1 MYKKVQKSLTRCL
14 REGLV
19 GETVAAV
26 STPVLAE
33 DAIFPAE
40 GNERVKERPGCYL
53 VINKV
58 SRDYDATKK
67 KYPPLSQCK
76 SDLKIKHIIC
86 TNNRLKHW
94 NEYKRIFL

>member
-1 MYKKVQKSLTRCL
+1 M
-14 REGLV
+14 E

-58 SRDYDATKK
+58 SRDYDATN
-67 KYPPLSQCK
+67 PPPFPNVNITYIYSAQIMHSSAK
-76 SDLKIKHIIC
+76 SMPVFFSFHYILH
-86 TNNRLKHW
+86 
-94 NEYKRIFL
+94 

>member
-1 MYKKVQKSLTRCL
+1 M
-14 REGLV
+14 E

-58 SRDYDATKK
+58 SRDYDATK
-67 KYPPLSQCK
+67 
-76 SDLKIKHIIC
+76 I
-86 TNNRLKHW
+86 
-94 NEYKRIFL
+94 

>member
-1 MYKKVQKSLTRCL
+1 M
-14 REGLV
+14 V

-67 KYPPLSQCK
+67 NTPPLPNVN
-76 SDLKIKHIIC
+76 LI
-86 TNNRLKHW
+86 
-94 NEYKRIFL
+94 

>member
-1 MYKKVQKSLTRCL
+1 MNSIQNLPQLFPVLPSTDPSSELYKKVQKSLTRCL
-14 REGLV
+14 RDGLE

-58 SRDYDATKK
+58 SRDYDATN
-67 KYPPLSQCK
+67 PPPPFQM
-76 SDLKIKHIIC
+76 
-86 TNNRLKHW
+86 
-94 NEYKRIFL
+94 

>member
-1 MYKKVQKSLTRCL
+1 M
-14 REGLV
+14 V

-67 KYPPLSQCK
+67 K
-76 SDLKIKHIIC
+76 
-86 TNNRLKHW
+86 
-94 NEYKRIFL
+94 